1 MTEIE
6 GLKKYFDDL
15 NMPVIV
21 YVSVMCTY
29 FMLKIKYFKS
39 LNKFSY
45 RKRLKNALVVSDSF
59 GLV

>member
-1 MTEIE
+1 
-6 GLKKYFDDL
+6 
-15 NMPVIV
+15 MPVIV

-29 FMLKIKYFKS
+29 FMLKIKYLKAW
-39 LNKFSY
+39 NKFSY